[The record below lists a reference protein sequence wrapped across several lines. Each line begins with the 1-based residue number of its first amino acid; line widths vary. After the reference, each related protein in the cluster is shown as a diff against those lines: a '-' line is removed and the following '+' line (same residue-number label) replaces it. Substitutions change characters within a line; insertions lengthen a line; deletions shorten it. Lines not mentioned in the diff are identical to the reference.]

1 MIEELSY
8 SFHIGNDKNKTSKAK
23 QISKERPTNFN
34 NNAIQNAIQ
43 LSKVNHHNLR
53 VYENNPE
60 LITTIKGT
68 NNIVKDIKEL
78 YLDLFEESRIN
89 YNNKQTRD
97 DRKIDNYFNKI
108 ANDNKHD
115 LAVEIIIELGD
126 MHYWKDKSREEKY
139 KMVDVFK
146 NQVVDLEKI
155 VPSFKVANATIHFDE
170 SSPHLHIV
178 GVPFKENCKTGMNR
192 QVGKSDVF
200 NVESLKDIQK
210 ELRESCIKEFN
221 KVYNLNMELK
231 EKEQGRNQDY
241 RVSQMKDYDIFQ
253 KNYNKQQK
261 KIQKVNSKTE
271 VINEES
277 KDIKEI
283 INNLK
288 QQPLNK
294 NNLLISNENKD
305 KIVKYIEDI
314 ESNNKIIKSLT
325 NYSISLIDIKND
337 LNDNLNKI
345 YKLSNENKELKEE
358 LNNKDELLDVAEK
371 KINKLQL
378 DIFSLED
385 KLKQWR
391 IRFKKLVD
399 YLRNKV
405 CGLFDSK
412 NQDIYKEIVDDLHD
426 NDFLTNDDYNKIHM
440 KTIIKEV
447 KIDKEQKKK
456 DDDFEL

>member
-8 SFHIGNDKNKTSKAK
+8 SFHVGNDKNKTSKAK
-23 QISKERPTNFN
+23 QISKERPINFN
-34 NNAIQNAIQ
+34 NNAIQNGIQ

-53 VYENNPE
+53 IYENNPE
-60 LITTIKGT
+60 LIYTIKGS
-68 NNIVKDIKEL
+68 NNLVNDTKKL
-78 YLDLFEESRIN
+78 YLELFEESKIN

-97 DRKIDNYFNKI
+97 DRKINDYFSKI

-115 LAVEIIIELGD
+115 LAVEIIIELGN
-126 MHYWKDKSREEKY
+126 MYYWSDKTMEEKY
-139 KMVDVFK
+139 KMVSVFK
-146 NQVVDLEKI
+146 KQVIDLEKLI
-155 VPSFKVANATIHFDE
+155 PSFKVANATIHFDE

-200 NVESLKDIQK
+200 NVESLRDIQK

-221 KVYNLNMELK
+221 RVYNLNMELK

-253 KNYNKQQK
+253 RNYNKQQK

-294 NNLLISNENKD
+294 NNLLLSNENKD

-325 NYSISLIDIKND
+325 NYSVSLMDIKND

-345 YKLSNENKELKEE
+345 YKLSNENKVLKEE
-358 LNNKDELLDVAEK
+358 LNNKDELLDGAEK
-371 KINKLQL
+371 KINKLEL

-385 KLKQWR
+385 KLNQWR
-391 IRFKKLVD
+391 EKFKKLVD
-399 YLRNKV
+399 YFRNKV
-405 CGLFDSK
+405 SGLFGNK
-412 NQDIYKEIVDDLHD
+412 KQDIYKEIVDDLHD
-426 NDFLTNDDYNKIHM
+426 NAFLTNDDYNKIYM
-440 KTIIKEV
+440 KPVVQEKSSPKKERN
-447 KIDKEQKKK
+447 K
-456 DDDFEL
+456 DDDFVL

>member
-68 NNIVKDIKEL
+68 NNIVKDTKAL
-78 YLDLFEESRIN
+78 YLELFEESRIN

-97 DRKIDNYFNKI
+97 DRKIDNYFHKI

-126 MHYWKDKSREEKY
+126 MHYWKDKTKEEKY

-146 NQVVDLEKI
+146 NQIVDLERI

-178 GVPFKENCKTGMNR
+178 GVPVKENCKTGMNK

-200 NVESLKDIQK
+200 TINSLKVIQDK
-210 ELRESCIKEFN
+210 MRECCINDFN
-221 KVYNLNMELK
+221 KVYNLNVQLK
-231 EKEQGRNQDY
+231 EKEEGRNQDY
-241 RVSQMKDYDIFQ
+241 RVSQMKDYEILQ
-253 KNYNKQQK
+253 RNYNKQQR
-261 KIQKVNSKTE
+261 KIKKVNDKTD

-277 KDIKEI
+277 NEI
-283 INNLK
+283 RELINNLK

-294 NNLLISNENKD
+294 NNLILSNDNKE
-305 KIVKYIEDI
+305 KILNYINNI
-314 ESNNKIIKSLT
+314 ESNNKTIKSLT
-325 NYSISLIDIKND
+325 DYSVSLMDIKND

-358 LNNKDELLDVAEK
+358 LNNKDGLLDLAEK

-385 KLKQWR
+385 KLRQWR
-391 IRFKKLVD
+391 LRFKKLVD

>member
-1 MIEELSY
+1 MNENLSY

-68 NNIVKDIKEL
+68 NNIVKDTKEL

-97 DRKIDNYFNKI
+97 DRKIDNYFKKI

-126 MHYWKDKSREEKY
+126 MHYWKDKTKEEKY
-139 KMVDVFK
+139 KMVEVFK
-146 NQVVDLEKI
+146 NQIVDLEKI

-178 GVPFKENCKTGMNR
+178 GVPVKEDCKTGMNK

-200 NVESLKDIQK
+200 TIDSLKIIQDK
-210 ELRESCIKEFN
+210 MRECCINNFN
-221 KVYNLNMELK
+221 KVYNLNVQLK
-231 EKEQGRNQDY
+231 EKEEGRNQDY
-241 RVSQMKDYDIFQ
+241 RVSQMKDYEILQ
-253 KNYNKQQK
+253 KNYNKQQN
-261 KIQKVNSKTE
+261 KIKKVNDKTD

-277 KDIKEI
+277 NEIKEL

-294 NNLLISNENKD
+294 NNLLLSNDNKD
-305 KIVKYIEDI
+305 KILNYINHI
-314 ESNNKIIKSLT
+314 ESNNKEVKSLT
-325 NYSISLIDIKND
+325 AYSVSLSDIKKD
-337 LNDNLNKI
+337 LNDNFNTI
-345 YKLSNENKELKEE
+345 YELKEENKELSKELDNKNIL
-358 LNNKDELLDVAEK
+358 LNNSNERIKKLEK
-371 KINKLQL
+371 

-385 KLKQWR
+385 KLRQWR
-391 IRFKKLVD
+391 EKFNKLVD
-399 YLRNKV
+399 YFRNKV
-405 CGLFDSK
+405 CGLFGNK
-412 NQDIYKEIVDDLHD
+412 NQDVYKEIVDDLYN
-426 NDFLTNDDYNKIHM
+426 NDFFDDKDYNKIHM
-440 KTIIKEV
+440 KPIVKE
-447 KIDKEQKKK
+447 KASTKKERKK
-456 DDDFEL
+456 DESFAL